1 MPSFPCFL
9 VELEVVQKET
19 MVSST
24 VLYVD
29 DLVTYSEGHHL
40 LQGCPFDSNP
50 NAFITLINQYSKR
63 FGKVISFLYMF
74 FLLLLLFCFTCF
86 FLFSKLTSSFFIF
99 FN

>member
-40 LQGCPFDSNP
+40 LQEIGR
-50 NAFITLINQYSKR
+50 AH
-63 FGKVISFLYMF
+63 V
-74 FLLLLLFCFTCF
+74 
-86 FLFSKLTSSFFIF
+86 
-99 FN
+99 

>member
-63 FGKVISFLYMF
+63 CGKVISFLYMF
-74 FLLLLLFCFTCF
+74 F
-86 FLFSKLTSSFFIF
+86 FFIIIILFYMF
-99 FN
+99 FSFLKIDFFFFYFF